1 MSQIAVS
8 KKRNIAVVGHH
19 GCGKTSL
26 IEAMLYHT
34 GVIDKLG
41 RIADGT
47 TFADY
52 LDDEKQKKH
61 TLTSKIFTCK
71 YKDTEIQLID
81 TPGYSDFVGDI
92 KGALHAADGV
102 LLVINAQS
110 GVEVE
115 TEKIWDYIVEIDIPR
130 LVVVNRM
137 DCEHANFQNC
147 VQQLED
153 LGAKVCPVR
162 LPWGQEDQFKGV
174 LDLVTDKALTFNE
187 KGAIAKAEEI
197 PEDEKD
203 IEEEFHAKMIEA
215 SVVTDDELM
224 ERYLNEEELSYDDI
238 RHGLHDGALTGAT
251 VPILVSDAYNCIG
264 IESLMDGLVNYIP
277 TPLDRKTFHAV
288 KKDSDEVFEEE
299 VQEDGPGIGFIF
311 KSLVDPFVGKIS
323 FLRVMSGTLK
333 GDGELF
339 NRSKDSKDRVGH
351 ILEVNGKKH
360 TSIPSASTGDIVAIA
375 KIESFETNDTI
386 STEAGDLLVAPTTYP
401 QPQVHQAL
409 HVADKNDED
418 KVGGLIPKLISGDP
432 TIKAGR
438 DQETGETVISAAG
451 QMQIDLLIER
461 LKAQSKINVELKT
474 PKVAYRETI
483 GGQGEGSYRHKKQ
496 SGGRGQFGEVHL
508 RLKPL
513 ERGKQYEFVNSIFG
527 GSIPTKFVP
536 AVEKGIADAMERGIV
551 AGYPV
556 VDVCAEVFDG
566 KYHDVDSSE
575 MAFKMASSMC
585 FRQVAREKCKP
596 ILLEPVMSVE
606 VIIPDDYM
614 GDVMGDLN
622 TRRGR
627 VLGMEPFKGRQI
639 IKANV
644 PLAEMFTYSID
655 LRSIT
660 QGRGSFEMKLSHYDP
675 VPNEVAQKIIAE
687 STMEDLDEE

>member
-26 IEAMLYHT
+26 IEAMLYHC
-34 GVIDKLG
+34 GVVVKLG
-41 RIADGT
+41 RIDDGT

-71 YKDTEIQLID
+71 FKDTEIQLID

-92 KGALHAADGV
+92 KGALHAADGA

-115 TEKIWDYIVEIDIPR
+115 TEKIWDYIVEMEIPR

-137 DCEHANFQNC
+137 DCEHADFQKC

-162 LPWGQEDQFKGV
+162 LPLGKESDFKGV
-174 LDLVTDKALTFNE
+174 IDLITDKVLTFNA
-187 KGAIAKAEEI
+187 KGGVDKSEDIPAEI
-197 PEDEKD
+197 K
-203 IEEEFHAKMIEA
+203 EEEEEYHAKMIEA
-215 SVVTDDELM
+215 SVVTDDDLM
-224 ERYLNEEELSYDDI
+224 ERYLNEEDLSYDDI
-238 RHGLHDGALTGAT
+238 RHGLHDGALTGQT

-277 TPLDRKTFHAV
+277 TPLDRKTFHAM
-288 KKDSDEVFEEE
+288 KNGTDETIEED
-299 VQEDGPGIGFIF
+299 VIEDGPGIGFIF
-311 KSLVDPFVGKIS
+311 KSLIDPFVGKIS

-339 NRSKDSKDRVGH
+339 NRNKDSKERVGH

-360 TSIPSASTGDIVAIA
+360 NSIPSASTGDIVAIT
-375 KIESFETNDTI
+375 KIDSFETNDTI
-386 STEAGDLLVAPTTYP
+386 STEPGDLLVAPTTYP
-401 QPQVHQAL
+401 QPQVHQAY

-432 TIKAGR
+432 TIKAER
-438 DQETGETVISAAG
+438 DPETGETVISAAG
-451 QMQIDLLIER
+451 QMQIDLLIDR
-461 LKAQSKINVELKT
+461 LKHQSKINIELRT

-483 GGQGEGSYRHKKQ
+483 SAQGEGSYRHKKQ

-536 AVEKGIADAMERGIV
+536 AVEKGIHDAMERGFI
-551 AGYPV
+551 AGFPV

-575 MAFKMASSMC
+575 MAFKMAASMC
-585 FRQVAREKCKP
+585 FRQVAKDKCKP
-596 ILLEPVMSVE
+596 LLLEPVMSVE
-606 VIIPDDYM
+606 VTIPDDYM

-627 VLGMEPFKGRQI
+627 VLGMEPFGGRQV
-639 IKANV
+639 IKAHC

-660 QGRGSFEMKLSHYDP
+660 QGRGSFEMTPSHYDP
-675 VPNEVAQKIIAE
+675 VPNEIAQKIIAE
-687 STMEDLDEE
+687 SKMEEIEED

>member
-1 MSQIAVS
+1 
-8 KKRNIAVVGHH
+8 
-19 GCGKTSL
+19 
-26 IEAMLYHT
+26 
-34 GVIDKLG
+34 
-41 RIADGT
+41 
-47 TFADY
+47 
-52 LDDEKQKKH
+52 
-61 TLTSKIFTCK
+61 
-71 YKDTEIQLID
+71 
-81 TPGYSDFVGDI
+81 
-92 KGALHAADGV
+92 
-102 LLVINAQS
+102 
-110 GVEVE
+110 
-115 TEKIWDYIVEIDIPR
+115 
-130 LVVVNRM
+130 
-137 DCEHANFQNC
+137 
-147 VQQLED
+147 
-153 LGAKVCPVR
+153 
-162 LPWGQEDQFKGV
+162 
-174 LDLVTDKALTFNE
+174 
-187 KGAIAKAEEI
+187 
-197 PEDEKD
+197 
-203 IEEEFHAKMIEA
+203 
-215 SVVTDDELM
+215 
-224 ERYLNEEELSYDDI
+224 
-238 RHGLHDGALTGAT
+238 
-251 VPILVSDAYNCIG
+251 
-264 IESLMDGLVNYIP
+264 SLMDGLVNYIP

-288 KKDSDEVFEEE
+288 KKGSDEVIEED

-339 NRSKDSKDRVGH
+339 NRSKGSKDRVGH

-461 LKAQSKINVELKT
+461 LKTQSKISVELKT

-596 ILLEPVMSVE
+596 VLLEPVMSVE

-644 PLAEMFTYSID
+644 PLSEMFTYSID

-687 STMEDLDEE
+687 STMEELDEE